1 MKILFQPGNKPVE
14 AKEGMNLLKIAESA
28 GILIDAACGGTGKCG
43 KCKVKIVSGDAGE
56 LTSAEKTYLS
66 EYEITHGY
74 RLACQVMP
82 PESSSLEV
90 IIPGQ
95 HGGSDRKTQM
105 TRMPESFRPESR
117 IKALHGVVRQATITN
132 QKSDIERIAATF
144 HMPGMKIVSG
154 VLPRV
159 HNALNVKHGD
169 VTAVFRSDVLMH
181 IENGDS
187 SSKCY
192 GAAFDI
198 GTTTVVGM
206 LWDLSA
212 NELVDIEARTNYQT
226 AYGSDVI
233 SRISYSMSARDHLH
247 NMQEKVIQCFND
259 ILETMYLRNG
269 ITYQN
274 VYEVTAVGNTTM
286 SHFVLGVD
294 ASSMSRIPFAPV
306 FREAQQVPARS
317 LNIQVN
323 PQARFYLLP
332 NIAGHVGSDITGVI
346 LAVDMDH
353 LTGSHIALDIGTN
366 GEVVAIKDGKMV
378 CCSTAAGPA
387 FEGATIHFGMRAAPG
402 AIESVRITKDGDV
415 VIKTID
421 DKPAIGICGS
431 GVIDAVAQMLDAGI
445 VDNNGHM
452 LFAKGVRD
460 AGLGDSLASHITI
473 CDDKPA
479 LILAVTEEGE
489 EIVVTQDDVR
499 EIQLAKGAILGG
511 ILTLMKTLG
520 IQKNELDSI
529 LLAGA
534 FGNYIKKESALR
546 IGLLPQVP
554 IGKIISVGN
563 AAGAGSSMALL
574 SDAVREHASQVASEI
589 EHVELS
595 MNNDFKNF
603 YMTTMSFD
611 RNMDYD

>member
-1 MKILFQPGNKPVE
+1 MKVLFQPENKQVE
-14 AKEGMNLLKIAESA
+14 AKEGENLLKIAEGA

-43 KCKVKIVSGDAGE
+43 KCKVKIISGNSGE

-74 RLACQVMP
+74 RLACQVMA
-82 PESSSLEV
+82 PESSHLEV
-90 IIPGQ
+90 VIPGQ
-95 HGGSDRKTQM
+95 HGGSSRKSSM
-105 TRMPESFRPESR
+105 TRMPDSFVPEAR
-117 IKALHGVVRQATITN
+117 VKALHGIVKQASMSN
-132 QKSDIERIAATF
+132 QISDVERIAQTF
-144 HMPGMKIVSG
+144 NMPDMKIVSG

-159 HNALNVKHGD
+159 HNALSVKHGD
-169 VTAVFRSDVLMH
+169 VTAVFRHEVLMH

-187 SSKCY
+187 SSRCY
-192 GAAFDI
+192 GVAFDI

-206 LWDLSA
+206 LWDLSS
-212 NELVDIEARTNYQT
+212 NEIVDVEAKTNYQT
-226 AYGSDVI
+226 VYGSDVI
-233 SRISYSMSARDHLH
+233 SRIRYSMSARDHLH

-269 ITYQN
+269 ISYQN
-274 VYEVTAVGNTTM
+274 VYEVCAVGNTTM

-294 ASSMSRIPFAPV
+294 ASSMSKIPFAPV
-306 FREAQQVPARS
+306 FRNAQQVPARS
-317 LNIQVN
+317 LGIQVN
-323 PQARFYLLP
+323 PQSRFYLLP

-353 LTGSHIALDIGTN
+353 LKGSHIALDIGTN

-402 AIESVRITKDGDV
+402 AIEGVTITENGTLT
-415 VIKTID
+415 IKTID
-421 DKPAIGICGS
+421 DKPPVGICGS
-431 GVIDAVAQMLDAGI
+431 GVIDAVAQMLKAGVI
-445 VDNNGHM
+445 DNNGHM
-452 LFAKGVRD
+452 LFAKGIRD
-460 AGLGDSLASHITI
+460 AGLGETLASHMTI
-473 CDDKPA
+473 YEEKPA
-479 LILAVTEEGE
+479 LLLATTDEGE
-489 EIVVTQDDVR
+489 EILITQDDVR

-520 IQKNELDSI
+520 IKKEDLDSI
-529 LLAGA
+529 MLAGA

-554 IGKIISVGN
+554 VEKIISVGN

-574 SDAVREHASQVASEI
+574 SDTVREHASKVASEI
-589 EHVELS
+589 VHVELS
-595 MNNDFKNF
+595 MNNDFKNY

-611 RNMDYD
+611 TSMDYD